1 MSLFTKASASRGFS
15 LIEVMISMA
24 VASFVSLGITYA
36 LVTSIDG
43 MSHLRNMGLVEDAT
57 ALLRGMLTD
66 SNYCNLHFKGRTVSG
81 GGGIE
86 VEKDIVFKV
95 MATPM
100 ALGTDVVIGK
110 GSAYQ
115 GTVMIDSL
123 RLISDSK
130 IGENRYVGSLVAD
143 YTVNNGLLSKFQRKV
158 FLFIDVDSS
167 NKIVNCGKTVDSV
180 TVSTTY
186 VRGQHYG
193 SCVLHFD
200 ANWNIQTSSMQT
212 WPIVNC
218 PNSGMSS
225 PVCDTGF
232 TVSLDSYMQSNT
244 RHSGDIGSL
253 ASSDPRVVLGFYA
266 DGDAYV
272 GVYSC
277 VKN

>member
-1 MSLFTKASASRGFS
+1 MSVVKNKITVGGFS

-66 SNYCNLHFKGRTVSG
+66 SNYCSLHFGGKTVSG
-81 GGGIE
+81 GGGVEI
-86 VEKDIVFKV
+86 EKDIVFKV
-95 MATPM
+95 MASPTT
-100 ALGTDVVIGK
+100 LGTDVVIGK
-110 GSAYQ
+110 GSSYQ
-115 GTVMIDSL
+115 GTVMLDSL
-123 RLISDSK
+123 KLQSDSK
-130 IGENRYVGSLVAD
+130 IGASRYVGSLVAD
-143 YTVNNGLLSKFQRKV
+143 YTVNNGLLSKFQRKI

-167 NKIVNCGKTVDSV
+167 NKIINCGKTVDSV
-180 TVSTTY
+180 TVATTY

-200 ANWNIQTSSMQT
+200 ANWIIQASSMQT
-212 WPIVNC
+212 WPIVSC
-218 PNSGMSS
+218 PNSGMSA

-244 RHSGDIGSL
+244 RHSGDIGAL
-253 ASSDPRVVLGFYA
+253 PSSDPRVVMGFYA